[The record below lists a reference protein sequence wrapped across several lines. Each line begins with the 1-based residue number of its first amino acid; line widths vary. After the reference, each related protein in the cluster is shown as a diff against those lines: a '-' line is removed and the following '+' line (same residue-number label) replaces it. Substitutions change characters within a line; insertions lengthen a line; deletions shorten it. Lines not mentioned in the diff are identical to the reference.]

1 MTQQFNYNIVVFG
14 SGGVGKSALSIQ
26 FVIGR
31 FVSKYNPTIE
41 DSYRKQIELEDQLF
55 NLEILD
61 SAGTEQFLLMREMYM
76 LNADGFVLVYA
87 INARHTFLELTEVYD
102 QIMNTKGIPVDQK
115 LPIILV
121 GNKSDL
127 SDKRTV
133 STDEGEKLAKRFNCD
148 LIESSAKN
156 NINVNEIF
164 YSLVMRVHYT
174 MPRSK
179 TGKTKANGTIRD
191 KKKMCYYVNSGHC

>member
-1 MTQQFNYNIVVFG
+1 
-14 SGGVGKSALSIQ
+14 LSIQ

-41 DSYRKQIELEDQLF
+41 DSYRKQIELEDQIF

-87 INARHTFLELTEVYD
+87 INARHTFLEITEVYD
-102 QIMNTKGIPVDQK
+102 QIMNTKGVSIDQK

-133 STDEGEKLAKRFNCD
+133 STDEGEKLAKRLNCD

-156 NINVNEIF
+156 NVNVNEIF

-174 MPRSK
+174 IP
-179 TGKTKANGTIRD
+179 KTKSTKTKPNGGTIRD
-191 KKKMCYYVNSGHC
+191 KKKCVVM